1 MSDAP
6 AIGREQ
12 IEALVPHA
20 GGMSLW
26 DEVLGWD
33 AAQVRLRAHRHRD
46 PDHPLRSHGQLRAL
60 HLCEYGAQA
69 MAVHGALL
77 DARGAPLGRGYLAS
91 VRSVKLRAA
100 RLDDVEGPL
109 QVSAER
115 LSGEDDH
122 VLYAFSVA
130 GDAGELVSGR
140 ATVVLDALRR

>member
-1 MSDAP
+1 MC
-6 AIGREQ
+6 
-12 IEALVPHA
+12 L
-20 GGMSLW
+20 L
-26 DEVLGWD
+26 DEVLEWD
-33 AAQVRLRAHRHRD
+33 PQHIVCRAASHRD
-46 PDHPLRSHGQLRAL
+46 RANPLRVAGTLPAA
-60 HLCEYGAQA
+60 CGIEYGAQA

-77 DARGAPLGRGYLAS
+77 DRHGAPLGRGYLAS
-91 VRSVKLRAA
+91 VRAVRLHAA

-140 ATVVLDALRR
+140 ATVVLDALHR